1 MTPQQYLI
9 QRATAAGY
17 DPTHLAAI
25 MQYESGMNPYRWG
38 GTGGNYYGLIQF
50 GPNERQTYGITP
62 DSNFYHQTDA
72 ALKFLSD
79 RGYKPGMGL
88 LDMYSTV
95 NAGSPGHY
103 DASDGNGTVSSHVAN
118 IQAALPKAQAWL
130 GQTGDTTPQNA
141 PSSPTSAS
149 PTSVDSQT
157 LSGGQTPQQGIA
169 GLLGSAMQADAKQK
183 QAQQEAM
190 QKTQQ
195 SFQQNANSFFQ
206 QALAQNQPR
215 PQQAG
220 ILGWS

>member
-9 QRATAAGY
+9 QQATARGY
-17 DPTHLAAI
+17 DPTHVAAI
-25 MQYESGMNPYRWG
+25 MQYESGLNPYRWG
-38 GTGGNYYGLIQF
+38 GKDGNYYGLIQF

-79 RGYKPGMGL
+79 RGYQPGMGL

-103 DASDGNGTVSSHVAN
+103 SASDGNGTVSSHVAN
-118 IQAALPKAQAWL
+118 IQAMLPKAQAWL
-130 GQTGDTTPQNA
+130 GQTGDSTPAPTTPT
-141 PSSPTSAS
+141 PTS
-149 PTSVDSQT
+149 PDSQPLT
-157 LSGGQTPQQGIA
+157 AGQTQMSPQQNVV
-169 GLLGSAMQADAKQK
+169 GLLGSAMQADAQQK
-183 QAQQEAM
+183 QAQQAAL

-215 PQQAG
+215 PQAG